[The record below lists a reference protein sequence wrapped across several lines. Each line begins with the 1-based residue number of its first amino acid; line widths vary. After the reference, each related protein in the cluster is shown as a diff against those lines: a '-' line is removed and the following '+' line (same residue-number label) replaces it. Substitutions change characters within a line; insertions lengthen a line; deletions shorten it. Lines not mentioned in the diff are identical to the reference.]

1 MGICNAERWSHA
13 VESLLRDRTAA
24 FARAA
29 ELREHLAARSSWSRA
44 AAALLA
50 EPARPGHRSG
60 TRARHVGAVDALEKL
75 APVVLAFGCGVLLAR
90 RKVVPAESAKAFAD
104 YAFLFAVPCFL
115 FGNIYRSDL
124 GVLFDWRALTGY
136 AAAACTG
143 AVLIGVLART
153 AGVRDPRDVS
163 LRIMAAVQVNTA
175 YFAVPVF
182 IMLFGDA
189 APIFPVLL
197 FQVCVLSLV
206 IISIME
212 WGRPDRVG
220 SPARRLGSAV
230 SASLL
235 TPVVI
240 ACNAGILL
248 NLLPVTVPGVVLD
261 GFAFVGDSA
270 SPVALFALGLHLG
283 GSGLKIRG
291 TTREEMGII
300 AFKCAAMPLITYA
313 VCRHLFGV
321 EGEWLGHLVLIAAM
335 PAPQNLFI
343 FAQRYDVGVDLSAAL
358 VIKSSVV
365 ALLLLPLWAQW
376 AVHLA

>member
-1 MGICNAERWSHA
+1 MGA
-13 VESLLRDRTAA
+13 VE
-24 FARAA
+24 
-29 ELREHLAARSSWSRA
+29 
-44 AAALLA
+44 
-50 EPARPGHRSG
+50 
-60 TRARHVGAVDALEKL
+60 ALEKL
-75 APVVLAFGCGVLLAR
+75 VPVVLAFGCGVVLAR
-90 RKVVPAESAKAFAD
+90 RKVVPAESSKAFAD

-124 GVLFDWRALTGY
+124 GALFDWRALTGY
-136 AAAACTG
+136 AAAAG
-143 AVLIGVLART
+143 AAAVLTGVVAR
-153 AGVRDPRDVS
+153 ARGVRDPRGVA

-182 IMLFGDA
+182 IMLFGNA

-206 IISIME
+206 ILSIME
-212 WGRPDRVG
+212 LGRPDRAG

-230 SASLL
+230 TASLM

-261 GFAFVGDSA
+261 SFGFVGDSA

-283 GSGLKIRG
+283 GSGLTVRG
-291 TTREEMGII
+291 TTPEEMWII
-300 AFKCAAMPLITYA
+300 AFKCVGLPLITYA

-321 EGEWLGHLVLIAAM
+321 EGEWLGYLVLIAAM

-358 VIKSSVV
+358 VVKSSLV
-365 ALLLLPLWAQW
+365 ALLLLPLWTQW
-376 AVHLA
+376 AARMS

>member
-1 MGICNAERWSHA
+1 MG
-13 VESLLRDRTAA
+13 AA
-24 FARAA
+24 
-29 ELREHLAARSSWSRA
+29 
-44 AAALLA
+44 
-50 EPARPGHRSG
+50 G
-60 TRARHVGAVDALEKL
+60 ALEKL
-75 APVVLAFGCGVLLAR
+75 APVVLAFGSGVFLAR
-90 RKVVPAESAKAFAD
+90 RKAVPADSSKAFAD

-115 FGNIYRSDL
+115 FGNIHGTDL
-124 GVLFDWRALTGY
+124 GALFDWRAVTGY
-136 AAAACTG
+136 ATAACTG

-153 AGVRDPRDVS
+153 AGVRDPRGAA

-182 IMLFGDA
+182 IMLFGNA
-189 APIFPVLL
+189 APVFPVLL

-206 IISIME
+206 IVSIME
-212 WGRPDRVG
+212 WGRPDRAG

-248 NLLPVTVPGVVLD
+248 ALLPVTVPAVVLD
-261 GFAFVGDSA
+261 AFAFVGDSA
-270 SPVALFALGLHLG
+270 TPVALFALGLHLG
-283 GSGLKIRG
+283 GSGLKVRG
-291 TTREEMGII
+291 TTREEMAVI

-321 EGEWLGHLVLIAAM
+321 EGEWLGYLVLIAAM